1 MAGSLTIN
9 KSFTLRQAYVGYT
22 DLMERTGREKVST
35 NTLSAVDSRALRKS
49 LLMLAGTDKNDN
61 ADSKD
66 DDSVRTK
73 FLEKV
78 QAFRDAYNYTLESG
92 SGSQNESISRTAGKI
107 RNLTKSHSAELANCG
122 ISVDSKGYISLDDN
136 AVKSM
141 SSKTYNKYLGGDSD
155 YNKALS
161 KLAKKMSQ
169 HVDLTA

>member
-22 DLMERTGREKVST
+22 DLMERTGREKAST

-61 ADSKD
+61 EDSK

-92 SGSQNESISRTAGKI
+92 SDSQNESISRTAGKI
-107 RNLTKSHSAELANCG
+107 RNLTKSHSAELAKCG

-141 SSKTYNKYLGGDSD
+141 SSKTYDEYLGGDSD